1 MPVRITKPEINVREK
16 LSEIPRNLGNMAY
29 RSANS
34 TMNYQLIETRVLET
48 AGNTLSFPDVFTNK
62 YSSFKLVVHWLGVVA
77 GSDAREVYLRYLD
90 GAGAQITAN
99 NYQNT
104 FNFEGSGGTNI
115 DAGDAPGVEGKL
127 WEDTWS
133 NISGG
138 IHGEI
143 NFYNVSAPVVKG
155 ISTDRGAYYR
165 PYCRGE
171 FLGYD
176 DGNLYGTAVSSIRY
190 NNDLTA
196 ANCGGFQL
204 YQSSNAD
211 FRAQTYMSLYGLAV
225 EQ

>member
-1 MPVRITKPEINVREK
+1 MVVKVSKPEINVREE
-16 LSEIPRNLGNMAY
+16 LNAIPKDLGSMAF

-48 AGNTLSFPDVFTNK
+48 AGDTLAFPGVFTNE

-77 GSDAREVYLRYLD
+77 GSDTREVYLRYLNST
-90 GAGAQITAN
+90 GGQITSN
-99 NYQNT
+99 SYYNT
-104 FNFEGSGGTNI
+104 FNFESSSGSNI
-115 DAGDAPGVEGKL
+115 DTADNPSVEGKI

-133 NISGG
+133 NVAGG

-143 NFYNVSAPVVKG
+143 NFYNVSAPNVKG
-155 ISTDRGAYYR
+155 ISTDRGAFYR

-176 DGNLYGTAVSSIRY
+176 DGNLYGTAVSAIRY
-190 NNDLTA
+190 NVDTTA
-196 ANCGGFQL
+196 EYYGGFQL
-204 YQSSNAD
+204 YQSGNAD

>member
-1 MPVRITKPEINVREK
+1 MTVKITKPEINVREK

-48 AGNTLSFPDVFTNK
+48 AGDTLAFPGVFTNE

-90 GAGAQITAN
+90 GAGAQITS

-104 FNFEGSGGTNI
+104 FNFEGSDGTNI
-115 DAGDAPGVEGKL
+115 DAGGSAVVEGKL

-155 ISTDRGAYYR
+155 ISTDRGTHYR

-190 NNDLTA
+190 NTDLTA

>member
-1 MPVRITKPEINVREK
+1 MVVKVSKPEINVREE
-16 LSEIPRNLGNMAY
+16 LNAIPKNLGSMAY

-48 AGNTLSFPDVFTNK
+48 DGNTLAFPGVFTNE

-77 GSDAREVYLRYLD
+77 GSDTREVYLRYLNST
-90 GAGAQITAN
+90 GGQITST
-99 NYQNT
+99 YYST
-104 FNFEGSGGTNI
+104 FNFESSGGNNI
-115 DAGDAPGVEGKL
+115 DTGVGSGVEGKV

-138 IHGEI
+138 IYGEI
-143 NFYNVSAPVVKG
+143 NFYNVSAPTVKG
-155 ISTDRGAYYR
+155 ISTDRGSFYR

-176 DGNLYGTAVSSIRY
+176 DGNEYGTAVSSIRY
-190 NNDLTA
+190 NTD
-196 ANCGGFQL
+196 ANAEYFGGFQL
-204 YQSSNAD
+204 YQSGNAD